1 MSFIIRMPRRP
12 QTRSQS
18 TAQNTNITD
27 LQQRLRPI
35 VPAGTMRADGTRVSI
50 QDYYNSVTRNSIVIN
65 RALRE
70 GIDLRPF
77 AMSNAINQPE
87 PSIGVA
93 QQPESSSSSPVAPE
107 VAPAQTSN
115 ISYFGRIIRNIT
127 DNIQLLSNRYIL
139 QRQGSNGRRP
149 TGSAR
154 RCIKTKQT
162 LEQKI
167 NNLFNISNEIQ
178 QLLSVEQLIYFTR
191 TNIIDNY
198 YYRRLELHYT
208 IPFVQHFNNIAQNIL
223 LNMGD
228 GILDTDYRY
237 DIEYVQTIQKYYLS
251 ITGKIY
257 EQNRRSAQFHSIS
270 NTSGDLTILADKTR
284 TINLIV
290 NNIEKDISKEKQFL
304 NNYIQNLDRVL
315 NTIQEDD
322 VTTIRTGINTLKRD
336 LNNRLR
342 SLNQIRRETLIELFK
357 TEQYE
362 KIRKQL
368 KLILYSLSLL
378 CKTFMIIIQKI
389 KFMVDRNNS
398 NITMPIIL
406 NELYQAID
414 YYSRVISYDRN
425 NDRFIDFVKNI
436 TNEQEIHFTDI
447 KSDLTRYISRVST
460 EMRTVAPDISPETIF
475 NFSVYYTDYSSEL
488 GSRNIENL
496 RLSMQNPEFEQRR
509 IANEQRLLAIRNRA
523 IEAYNITARNRE
535 IIEIQRAENTARRAR
550 EAAVRAAARA
560 AAREARAAENRAARQ
575 AAREARA
582 AAIAARR
589 VAASATNAATR
600 RAGRAADAQNL
611 VNQARRARTSAIT
624 SSRIGP
630 DGYMIIQADIKE
642 VDADDFDNNIMLG
655 SINDRYKSDSDS
667 IITKLRDKYNEY
679 NKIIKENRNK
689 KSYYEGLRNKFK
701 LYFNTDEPLP
711 IVRGSV
717 INFVGYSIPSL
728 FARYILNSKDMKFN
742 DLAKYYVVNRT
753 ITFNPDTNNMDF
765 NNLSGID
772 AGGLRRDL
780 ITSLTT
786 ELFSSGIFITREG
799 TKKYFLNPQFT
810 PNNFY
815 TAIINTIHGA
825 YDMRNFTTDFYKFLA
840 ELVSFILVND
850 CGLEH
855 NLSSYLTA
863 SLYTSREFDKADYLY
878 FMYDDFSEY
887 TNTILNLMKL
897 DNLSDTDD
905 DANDPISYSCISYND
920 YYNLVDEDQELNK
933 RNITDYLY
941 KCSKFMMT
949 KTILRKDIDIPTAEY
964 NNIVTKGAEIN
975 RIFVS
980 NIPVDIKTYLSNI
993 PLMDINSFLV
1003 KPTMSAEI
1011 IDKLIRNFNR
1021 TMNNIISRNTNRAK
1035 LQSLTTIFTEY
1046 VLKNKKQLDE
1056 PLYFKFIDN
1065 LIRFWSGSSFYKDNE
1080 GYKIQLN
1087 DNLSN
1092 QHLPQSHT
1100 CFFLIDLPDYIG
1112 TGRNA
1117 IDVSTQA
1124 GMDRVG
1130 NILYEKI
1137 ELAITNVEQGIGLR
1151 GGKKTKK

>member
-1 MSFIIRMPRRP
+1 MPRRS
-12 QTRSQS
+12 QT
-18 TAQNTNITD
+18 TNITD

-93 QQPESSSSSPVAPE
+93 QQPESSSSSPASPVAPE

-127 DNIQLLSNRYIL
+127 DNIQLLSNRYIS

-149 TGSAR
+149 IGSAR
-154 RCIKTKQT
+154 RCIRTKQT
-162 LEQKI
+162 LERKI

-178 QLLSVEQLIYFTR
+178 QLLSVEQLLYFTR
-191 TNIIDNY
+191 TNIIENY

-223 LNMGD
+223 LNMSD

-257 EQNRRSAQFHSIS
+257 KQNRTSAQFQSIS
-270 NTSGDLTILADKTR
+270 DTSGDLTILANKTR

-304 NNYIQNLDRVL
+304 HNYIQNLDRVL
-315 NTIQEDD
+315 GTIQEDD

-368 KLILYSLSLL
+368 ILILYSLSLL

-436 TNEQEIHFTDI
+436 TNQQEMHFTNI
-447 KSDLTRYISRVST
+447 KTDLTTYINSIST
-460 EMRTVAPDISPETIF
+460 EMRRDTPDISPETIF

-496 RLSMQNPEFEQRR
+496 RLSMQNPEFERIR

-523 IEAYNITARNRE
+523 IEAYNTTARNRE

-611 VNQARRARTSAIT
+611 VNQARTARASRTATASIT

-630 DGYMIIQADIKE
+630 NGYMIIPADIKE
-642 VDADDFDNNIMLG
+642 VDVDDFDNKIMLG
-655 SINDRYKSDSDS
+655 NINDRYKSGIDS

-689 KSYYEGLRNKFK
+689 KNYYEGLRNKFK
-701 LYFNTDEPLP
+701 LYFNKDEPLP

-753 ITFNPDTNNMDF
+753 ITFNPVTNNMEF

-799 TKKYFLNPQFT
+799 SKKYFLNPQFT

-815 TAIINTIHGA
+815 TAIIDKIHGA
-825 YDMRNFTTDFYKFLA
+825 YDIRNFTTDFYKFLA

-905 DANDPISYSCISYND
+905 DENDPISYSCISFND
-920 YYNLVDEDQELNK
+920 YYNLVENDEELNK

-941 KCSKFMMT
+941 KCSEFMMT

-964 NNIVTKGAEIN
+964 NSIVTKGAEIT

-980 NIPVDIKTYLSNI
+980 NIPADIKTYLSNI

-1003 KPTMSAEI
+1003 KPTMSDEI
-1011 IDKLIRNFNR
+1011 INKLIRNFNR
-1021 TMNNIISRNTNRAK
+1021 TMDNIISRNTNRDK
-1035 LQSLTTIFTEY
+1035 LQSLTTIFIEY

-1065 LIRFWSGSSFYKDNE
+1065 LIRFWSGSSFYKENE

-1124 GMDRVG
+1124 GMDIVG

-1137 ELAITNVEQGIGLR
+1137 ELAITNVEQGIGLH
-1151 GGKKTKK
+1151 GGSKKKMTKT

>member
-18 TAQNTNITD
+18 TAQTTNITD
-27 LQQRLRPI
+27 LQQRLTPI
-35 VPAGTMRADGTRVSI
+35 VPAGTMREDGTHVSI
-50 QDYYNSVTRNSIVIN
+50 QDYYNNVTRNSIVIN
-65 RALRE
+65 TALRE

-77 AMSNAINQPE
+77 AMSNPINQPE

-115 ISYFGRIIRNIT
+115 ISYFGRIIRSIT
-127 DNIQLLSNRYIL
+127 DNIELLSNRYIL
-139 QRQGSNGRRP
+139 QRQESNERRP
-149 TGSAR
+149 TGSDR

-162 LEQKI
+162 LERKI

-178 QLLSVEQLIYFTR
+178 QLLSVEQLLYFTR

-270 NTSGDLTILADKTR
+270 DTSGDLTILTNKTR

-304 NNYIQNLDRVL
+304 YNYIQNLDRVL
-315 NTIQEDD
+315 NTIQEDEETTIR
-322 VTTIRTGINTLKRD
+322 TTIRTGINTLKRD

-357 TEQYE
+357 KEQYE

-368 KLILYSLSLL
+368 ILILYSLSLL

-425 NDRFIDFVKNI
+425 NDRFINFVTNI
-436 TNEQEIHFTDI
+436 TNEQEIHFI
-447 KSDLTRYISRVST
+447 SVKSDLTRYIRSVST
-460 EMRTVAPDISPETIF
+460 EMRRDTPDILPETIF

-509 IANEQRLLAIRNRA
+509 IANERRLLAIRNRA
-523 IEAYNITARNRE
+523 IEEYNATVRNRE
-535 IIEIQRAENTARRAR
+535 IRIAENTARRAR
-550 EAAVRAAARA
+550 EAAD
-560 AAREARAAENRAARQ
+560 RAARV
-575 AAREARA
+575 AADR
-582 AAIAARR
+582 AARR
-589 VAASATNAATR
+589 TRASAP
-600 RAGRAADAQNL
+600 
-611 VNQARRARTSAIT
+611 

-630 DGYMIIQADIKE
+630 NGYTIIQADIKE
-642 VDADDFDNNIMLG
+642 VDEHDFDNKIILSN
-655 SINDRYKSDSDS
+655 INDRYKSGSDS

-679 NKIIKENRNK
+679 NKIIKENGNK
-689 KSYYEGLRNKFK
+689 KIYYEGLRNKFK

-753 ITFNPDTNNMDF
+753 ITIDPHTNNMEF

-815 TAIINTIHGA
+815 TAIIDKIHGA

-863 SLYTSREFDKADYLY
+863 SLYTSRQFDETDYLY

-887 TNTILNLMKL
+887 TNTFLNLMKL
-897 DNLSDTDD
+897 DNLSDTD
-905 DANDPISYSCISYND
+905 DPISYSCISYND
-920 YYNLVDEDQELNK
+920 YYNLVDEDQDLNK

-941 KCSKFMMT
+941 KCSEFMMT
-949 KTILRKDIDIPTAEY
+949 KTILRKDIDIPIDEY

-1021 TMNNIISRNTNRAK
+1021 TMNNIISGNTNRDK
-1035 LQSLTTIFTEY
+1035 LQSLTTIFIEY

-1056 PLYFKFIDN
+1056 QLYFKFIDN
-1065 LIRFWSGSSFYKDNE
+1065 LIRFWSGSSFYKENE

-1112 TGRNA
+1112 TGVNA
-1117 IDVSTQA
+1117 IDVSTQV
-1124 GMDRVG
+1124 GMDIVG

-1137 ELAITNVEQGIGLR
+1137 ELAITNVEEGIGLR
-1151 GGKKTKK
+1151 GGKKPKKTKKIMTKT